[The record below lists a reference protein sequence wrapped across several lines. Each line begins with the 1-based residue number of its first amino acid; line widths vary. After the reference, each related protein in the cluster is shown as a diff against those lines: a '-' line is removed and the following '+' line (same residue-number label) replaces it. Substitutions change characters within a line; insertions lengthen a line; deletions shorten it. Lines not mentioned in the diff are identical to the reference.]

1 MLTMSKSLEK
11 STRKTLA
18 LLEKMATDAN
28 LKDEVTL
35 QEIIEQAEISD
46 QQKALIIANNSQK
59 LAETL
64 SLDQLI
70 TSVSISTPDEDDDE
84 QEEQQPEQSEEN
96 IRSFG

>member
-1 MLTMSKSLEK
+1 MSKSLEK
-11 STRKTLA
+11 STRNTLA

>member
-1 MLTMSKSLEK
+1 MSKSLEK